1 MIKEELNQEAEEYFK
16 SICGDYNEEYERT
29 GKRHYWVGYDIKNA
43 YLASAESREKR
54 IAELEQ
60 QMKRLEEENNELKE
74 VHESDKRSLRL
85 IAEKGA
91 EALFKN
97 SPEKLKMAKGNI
109 GFMGVC
115 AAAVFVIPAL
125 CSVVVK
131 PFTDMIFKK
140 SDNNTNTPEINT
152 NTQAVKPQISHA
164 GNIKPYKMSTY
175 MNNGGLKI

>member
-91 EALFKN
+91 ELEKEN
-97 SPEKLKMAKGNI
+97 TKLKEENKKWKDEWQEQVQKANDESYARTLQTIQLNKAKEIIKKLYSHVFQGM
-109 GFMGVC
+109 GFMELNDYNVQK
-115 AAAVFVIPAL
+115 AEAEQF
-125 CSVVVK
+125 
-131 PFTDMIFKK
+131 
-140 SDNNTNTPEINT
+140 
-152 NTQAVKPQISHA
+152 
-164 GNIKPYKMSTY
+164 
-175 MNNGGLKI
+175 LKECEK